1 MNIIGVEKGNT
12 GINVHTRNFYNSL
25 KKIRNVTFTDIQ
37 DSGSVGLATGL
48 SGPHIII
55 NLLVDKKFLD
65 MFTGTKIL
73 FIAFESDRVPDNIIE
88 CCNNFDYIWVPSTWQ
103 KLVFAERIPANKIRV
118 IPEGCDPG
126 LYNPFGNGDLL
137 NFNAFKFLAV
147 GKYETRKSYQELFAA
162 FKAEFGNNPAVRLI
176 LKADNFANPSA
187 NKQLE
192 KDLQELGITNI
203 SVVKGNIDESKMAEL
218 YRSCDAFV
226 FPSKAE
232 GWGLPLIEAICCG
245 IPVITTYYSGHT
257 EFLKPIRGLFLEVD
271 YKLVDIDADDF
282 KMWGYRYSDGNYG
295 RWAKP
300 DVDSLRSKMRD
311 CYEKR
316 GYWKGKAMKAAEMT
330 MKGFNWDQ
338 SAIRAAFELA

>member
-1 MNIIGVEKGNT
+1 MNIIGVSKGNT
-12 GINVHTRNFYNSL
+12 GINIHTRNFYNSL
-25 KKIRNVTFTDIQ
+25 KKIVDINFTDIQ
-37 DSGSVGLATGL
+37 DSVSVGRSTGL
-48 SGPHIII
+48 SGPHIVM

-65 MFTGTKIL
+65 MYHGTKIL

-88 CCNNFDYIWVPSTWQ
+88 CCNNFDYIWVPSSWQ
-103 KLVFAERIPANKIRV
+103 KGVFSQRINANKILV
-118 IPEGCDPG
+118 IPEGCDPSI
-126 LYNPFGNGDLL
+126 YNPFGKAGLL
-137 NFNAFKFLAV
+137 NFDSFKFLAV

-176 LKADNFANPSA
+176 IKADNFANPAA

-203 SVVKGNIDESKMAEL
+203 SVVKGNIDENKMAEL

-232 GWGLPLIEAICCG
+232 GWGLPLIEAICSG
-245 IPVITTYYSGHT
+245 IPVITTYYSGHA

-271 YKLVDIDADDF
+271 YKLEDIVADDF
-282 KMWGYRYSDGNYG
+282 KMWGYKYTDNNYG
-295 RWAKP
+295 KWAKP
-300 DVDSLRSKMRD
+300 DIDSLRNRMKE
-311 CYEKR
+311 CYEKKD
-316 GYWKGKAMKAAEMT
+316 YWKVKAMKASEMT

-338 SAIRAAFELA
+338 AGIRAAFALA